1 MVRKDRGEGGKKKIL
16 HAPHPKNLLP
26 PPFALG
32 PTRGIRLSNAAMMIA
47 CYVALSPQLTNLHS
61 SECLFSPW
69 LVTIIQQGSYLVWVD
84 LDDHFLVG
92 ALDQSLVSILGHAQH
107 LQVCRGN
114 VFRAQARQ

>member
-1 MVRKDRGEGGKKKIL
+1 MPPI
-16 HAPHPKNLLP
+16 PKACCLPLLP
-26 PPFALG
+26 WGRRAGSGCL
-32 PTRGIRLSNAAMMIA
+32 NAAIITA

-114 VFRAQARQ
+114 VSRAEAGQ